1 MFGAGAIA
9 GTVVGLCLV
18 IASKVYGRKDF
29 SFNELTSEEYNSG
42 AAEKEVDI
50 STSEIKSE
58 EIKPEIKRKDR
69 NIKGYFK
76 RGLEVM
82 LEDGKPK
89 LGKDAS
95 GFLLLSNSIKHA
107 IKSKINLNA

>member
-18 IASKVYGRKDF
+18 IASKVYGRKGL
-29 SFNELTSEEYNSG
+29 SFNELASEEHAFG
-42 AAEKEVDI
+42 AVEKEVDI
-50 STSEIKSE
+50 STSKIKSE

-89 LGKDAS
+89 PGKDPS

>member
-9 GTVVGLCLV
+9 GTVVGLCLI
-18 IASKVYGRKDF
+18 IASKVYGKKDF
-29 SFNELTSEEYNSG
+29 SFNELTSEKYDSG
-42 AAEKEVDI
+42 AVEKELDASI
-50 STSEIKSE
+50 SEIKSE
-58 EIKPEIKRKDR
+58 EIKPEIKLKDR

-76 RGLEVM
+76 RGLKVI

-89 LGKDAS
+89 PGKDPS